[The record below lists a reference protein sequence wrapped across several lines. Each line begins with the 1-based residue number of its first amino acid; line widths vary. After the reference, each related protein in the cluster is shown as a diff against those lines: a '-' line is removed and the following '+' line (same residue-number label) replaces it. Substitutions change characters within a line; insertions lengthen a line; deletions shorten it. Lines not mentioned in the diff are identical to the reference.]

1 MQSVEFDP
9 SGFYV
14 SSEEMQEAFSKS
26 REDFNKPKFG
36 TWVPLIGLGK
46 ETKPLYPKY
55 GEEVLVTIIYG
66 EQGNKNSM
74 VIPSSYKSKGI
85 WDNTDCGEIVI
96 AWMPK
101 PDTYK
106 PSWW

>member
-1 MQSVEFDP
+1 MHSDINY
-9 SGFYV
+9 FYT
-14 SSEEMQEAFSKS
+14 SSEELETA
-26 REDFNKPKFG
+26 FNKEKTPKFG
-36 TWVPLIGLGK
+36 TWVPLIGLGE

-74 VIPSSYKSKGI
+74 VIPSSYNSKGS

-96 AWMPK
+96 AWKPK
-101 PDTYK
+101 PDVYK